1 MTLKI
6 LSISKELEIRLPR
19 PRLVS
24 ISMFAMGLTFIAG
37 ASTIASAQSNNDVA
51 LEEVVVTGSNI
62 RSRKKDFE
70 TPSPVQT
77 LGDKEIKDTGAL
89 QVQDIFKG
97 LTANSG
103 SQIANRQNALQGLS
117 QFSLRG
123 LGIGSTLTLINGRR
137 AGLAPITD
145 SSGQLFTDSNQY
157 PVNMIERVEVLTDGA
172 SSTYGSE
179 AVAGVVNIYTRDK
192 FEGFEI
198 TAEARTASNDSLS
211 LGAAF
216 GVQGDRGGLAVF
228 TKFGYW
234 VSWTN

>member
-1 MTLKI
+1 MAFKKLTR
-6 LSISKELEIRLPR
+6 SKELETHLPR
-19 PRLVS
+19 PRLIP
-24 ISMFAMGLTFIAG
+24 ISMLAMGLTFIAG
-37 ASTIASAQSNNDVA
+37 GNTIASAQSPNDGSAQV

-77 LGDKEIKDTGAL
+77 LGDKEIKDTGE
-89 QVQDIFKG
+89 G

-145 SSGQLFTDSNQY
+145 SSGQLFIKSV
-157 PVNMIERVEVLTDGA
+157 PG
-172 SSTYGSE
+172 
-179 AVAGVVNIYTRDK
+179 
-192 FEGFEI
+192 
-198 TAEARTASNDSLS
+198 
-211 LGAAF
+211 
-216 GVQGDRGGLAVF
+216 
-228 TKFGYW
+228 
-234 VSWTN
+234 